1 MAGFAH
7 VLVGVDFSEASA
19 AAVRQALHLA
29 RRDGG
34 RVTAVHV
41 AGHYVSP
48 EAWPELWSSPSPT
61 SAQEVLKATRA
72 HMERWLAP
80 LAGGFAALDAEV
92 ILGLPVEGVL
102 DLAAGRG
109 CDLLMVSATG
119 RGALERFLVGSTAE
133 ALARRATLPLWVV
146 RGGAEEAIQR
156 VLVGVD
162 LSPVAAEATRCAL
175 AQANREGA
183 ALEVAHV
190 WQDPSRELAFALT
203 AAEDQERYRA
213 QALRRAQ
220 ERFAA
225 FCHDELP
232 DALSYGPAP
241 ERWLVAGEPAAALV
255 ERAEQS
261 GADLLVV
268 GRRAYRPLREL
279 ILGSTA
285 ERVLR
290 NAPCH
295 VLVTRAPTHAG
306 A

>member
-7 VLVGVDFSEASA
+7 VLVGVDFSEASLE
-19 AAVRQALHLA
+19 AVRQALHLA

-34 RVTAVHV
+34 RVTVVHV
-41 AGHYVSP
+41 AGAFVPP

-80 LAGGFAALDAEV
+80 LSGEPALDAEV
-92 ILGLPVEGVL
+92 IAGEAVERML
-102 DLAAGRG
+102 ELAAGRG

-133 ALARRATLPLWVV
+133 ALARRASLPLWVV
-146 RGGAEEAIQR
+146 RGGAKEAIKR

-162 LSPVAAEATRCAL
+162 LGPVAAEATRCAL

-190 WQDPSRELAFALT
+190 WQDPSHELAFAL
-203 AAEDQERYRA
+203 ASAEDQQRYRE
-213 QALRRAQ
+213 QVLHRAQ

-225 FCHDELP
+225 FCHDQLP
-232 DALSYGPAP
+232 DALSHGLAPA
-241 ERWLVAGEPAAALV
+241 RWLVAGEPAAALV
-255 ERAEQS
+255 GRAEQS

-268 GRRAYRPLREL
+268 GRRSYRPLREL

-290 NAPCH
+290 SAPCH
-295 VLVTRAPTHAG
+295 VLVTRAPTGAG